1 MKRTMTASAL
11 LLGTLIAIA
20 LPATAQERD
29 PAYAAARAAGQIG
42 ELPDGYIGVVGAA
55 TKDLTALVNK
65 INIQRKAVYT
75 QKSAASGS
83 TVEEMAFTTGC
94 NLILKTAPDKP
105 IEINLNINITQQVV
119 YKLDGQAKA
128 LIDENPG
135 IF

>member
-1 MKRTMTASAL
+1 MTRTMTASAL
-11 LLGTLIAIA
+11 VLGTLIAIA

-42 ELPDGYIGVVGAA
+42 ELPDGYIGVVGTP
-55 TKDLTALVNK
+55 TKELSALVNK

-94 NLILKTAPDKP
+94 NLILKTAPGEKYRDP
-105 IEINLNINITQQVV
+105 SGNWQTRTSAAPVRDPRCV
-119 YKLDGQAKA
+119 
-128 LIDENPG
+128 
-135 IF
+135 

>member
-1 MKRTMTASAL
+1 MTRTMTASAL

-42 ELPDGYIGVVGAA
+42 EMPDGYLGVVGAP
-55 TKDLTALVNK
+55 TKDLVALVNK

-94 NLILKTAPDKP
+94 NLILKTVPGEKYRDPAGNWQTRTSAAPVRDP
-105 IEINLNINITQQVV
+105 RCI
-119 YKLDGQAKA
+119 
-128 LIDENPG
+128 
-135 IF
+135 

>member
-1 MKRTMTASAL
+1 MTASAL

-42 ELPDGYIGVVGAA
+42 ELPDGYIGAVGAP
-55 TKDLTALVNK
+55 TKELSALVNK

-94 NLILKTAPDKP
+94 NLILKTAPGEKYRDP
-105 IEINLNINITQQVV
+105 AGNWQTRTSAAPTRDPRCV
-119 YKLDGQAKA
+119 
-128 LIDENPG
+128 
-135 IF
+135 